1 MAELREYRV
10 TVNGHPTVMNLTE
23 EDATRLGGVLLDP
36 DPSPEP
42 EAEPGAKQRAD
53 PPNKARAIRNKDG
66 E

>member
-23 EDATRLGGVLLDP
+23 DDAARLGGVLV
-36 DPSPEP
+36 ET
-42 EAEPGAKQRAD
+42 EPGAKQHAN
-53 PPNKARAIRNKDG
+53 PPDKARAVRNKNG